1 MFDPLANLF
10 SFSGMKTYKIIT
22 WAITDTAQTKWKNNE
37 KIDQDWKKAQRKA
50 ATSQN
55 NNGTHQ
61 VTKLST
67 YETMISIILVDSVIF
82 SAKRYTLTDTHTH
95 RERERKDIWYI
106 E

>member
-37 KIDQDWKKAQRKA
+37 KSDQDWKKAQRKA

-67 YETMISIILVDSVIF
+67 YETMISIILVDSLF
-82 SAKRYTLTDTHTH
+82 FRRNDTHSQTNTH